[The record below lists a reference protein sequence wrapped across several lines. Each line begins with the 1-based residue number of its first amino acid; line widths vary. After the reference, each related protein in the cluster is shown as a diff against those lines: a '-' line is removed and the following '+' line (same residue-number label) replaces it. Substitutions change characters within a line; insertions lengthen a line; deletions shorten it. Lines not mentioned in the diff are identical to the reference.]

1 MTSRRQ
7 SVITTG
13 DVKRPRPWLFVL
25 TGTTYGVVGQF
36 TGLVMPYAT
45 EHAGKQLD
53 SIGWYNF
60 LLFIPTFL
68 LFLYAPIV
76 DIGPRRK
83 HWLLIVSALG
93 AACLVACFQMKLP
106 EQIPE
111 YLVFGFAAQLI
122 SGLVGSCSGGL
133 MAASLPDELRGK
145 AGGWYNIGNL
155 SGGSLFA
162 TAAIEMIGHDVDP
175 RLIGAVVAVMMVAPA
190 IGAQWIDE
198 PARPHLAAREVFRQT
213 LREVGGVLMS
223 RSGLTGI
230 ALSISP
236 VGTAALANFFS
247 GMSKPYGVGPDTVAV
262 ATGLGAVALN
272 ALGAL
277 IGGYLCDRFNRRV
290 LYLIAGT
297 LTAMCGI
304 AMALSPRAPSTYIV
318 GVTGYAL
325 ITGFCYA
332 AFTAYVLE
340 TIGNSDR
347 TAATKYS
354 MFTAASNFAITYVG
368 WIDTR
373 FSDRYGVEG
382 VVTSDAALN
391 LLGAAVLAVV
401 FWRLGSF
408 GKWRHPA
415 EKPPAPG
422 AA

>member
-1 MTSRRQ
+1 
-7 SVITTG
+7 
-13 DVKRPRPWLFVL
+13 VKRPRPWLFVL
-25 TGTTYGVVGQF
+25 TGTSYGVVGQF
-36 TGLVMPYAT
+36 TGLVMPRAT

-53 SIGWYNF
+53 AIGWYNTV
-60 LLFIPTFL
+60 LFIPTFL

-111 YLVFGFAAQLI
+111 YLAFGFAAQLI
-122 SGLVGSCSGGL
+122 AGLVGSCSGGL
-133 MAASLPDELRGK
+133 MAASMPDELRGK

-162 TAAIEMIGHDVDP
+162 TVAMWMIGKDIDAK
-175 RLIGAVVAVMMVAPA
+175 LIGVVVVVMMVAPA

-198 PARPHLAAREVFRQT
+198 PPRPQVPPREVFRQT
-213 LREVGGVLMS
+213 LREVASVLTS

-247 GMSKPYGVGPDTVAV
+247 GMSKPYRVDEDAV
-262 ATGLGAVALN
+262 AAVTGLGAVGLN

-277 IGGYLCDRFNRRV
+277 IGGYLCDRYNRRV
-290 LYLIAGT
+290 LYLMAGT
-297 LTAMCGI
+297 LTAVCGI
-304 AMALSPRAPSTYIV
+304 AMALSPGVPATYIAGVSTYAL
-318 GVTGYAL
+318 VTG
-325 ITGFCYA
+325 FSYA

-340 TIGNSDR
+340 TIGDSDR

-373 FSDRYGVEG
+373 FSKADDVKG
-382 VVTSDAALN
+382 VVTSDALLN
-391 LLGAAVLAVV
+391 LAGAAILALV

-415 EKPPAPG
+415 KPEARIAEPG
-422 AA
+422 ITDV

>member
-1 MTSRRQ
+1 M
-7 SVITTG
+7 
-13 DVKRPRPWLFVL
+13 KHPPPWLFVL

-45 EHAGKQLD
+45 EHAGADLG
-53 SIGWYNF
+53 SIGWYNA
-60 LLFIPTFL
+60 LLFVPTFL

-83 HWLLIVSALG
+83 YWLVIVSAIG
-93 AACLVACFQMKLP
+93 AACLVASFQMKLP
-106 EQIPE
+106 DQITA
-111 YLVFGFAAQLI
+111 YLAFGFAAQLI

-155 SGGSLFA
+155 SGGGAF
-162 TAAIEMIGHDVDP
+162 AAIAIAMIGHDVDP
-175 RLIGAVVAVMMVAPA
+175 RLIGAVVAVMMMGPSL
-190 IGAQWIDE
+190 GALWIDE
-198 PARPHLAAREVFRQT
+198 PPRPRVSPREVFRQT
-213 LREVGGVLMS
+213 LREVGGVLTS
-223 RSGLTGI
+223 RSGITGI
-230 ALSISP
+230 ALSLSP

-247 GMSKPYGVGPDTVAV
+247 GMSKPYGVGPNTVAAV
-262 ATGLGAVALN
+262 TGFGTVGFN

-290 LYLIAGT
+290 LYLVSAA

-304 AMALSPRAPSTYIV
+304 AMALSPRSPSTYV
-318 GVTGYAL
+318 LGVTSYAL
-325 ITGFCYA
+325 VTGFCYA

-340 TIGNSDR
+340 TIGKSDR

-354 MFTAASNFAITYVG
+354 LFTAASNFAITYVG

-373 FSDRYGVEG
+373 FNDSHGVEG
-382 VVTSDAALN
+382 VVTSDATLN
-391 LLGAAVLAVV
+391 LIGAAVLAVV

-415 EKPPAPG
+415 EPAPG
-422 AA
+422 AVEQ